1 MQEAGLPVT
10 PTRNGAEDV
19 NHSSTQNSFYATD
32 QRATMDDMFD
42 TLDWSQYIGYGH
54 DRNITIGFG
63 WEPYGPRMVD
73 ENSEFLA
80 L

>member
-1 MQEAGLPVT
+1 
-10 PTRNGAEDV
+10 
-19 NHSSTQNSFYATD
+19 
-32 QRATMDDMFD
+32 MDDMFD

-63 WEPYGPRMVD
+63 WEPYGPRMVY

>member
-1 MQEAGLPVT
+1 
-10 PTRNGAEDV
+10 
-19 NHSSTQNSFYATD
+19 
-32 QRATMDDMFD
+32 MDDMFD

-54 DRNITIGFG
+54 DRNITIGYG
-63 WEPYGPRMVD
+63 WELYGLRY